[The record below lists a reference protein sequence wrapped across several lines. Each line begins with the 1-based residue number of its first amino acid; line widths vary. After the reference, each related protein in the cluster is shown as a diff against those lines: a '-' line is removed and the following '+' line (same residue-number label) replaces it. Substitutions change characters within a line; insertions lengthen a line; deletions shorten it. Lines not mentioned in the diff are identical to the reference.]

1 VYTYGK
7 KKLLKKDGTLSL
19 TTNILLGYLADIA
32 RLPVTMP
39 LDLLSTRMQTSTSGS
54 LLSIFLD
61 VLHAK
66 GFRGFYSGWTAYLVL
81 ALKPAIQILV
91 FERMKEKINLR
102 KGRPVDASLTFSE
115 AFFVGALARLVATLI
130 CYPFFFVRISAQG
143 GARGGMNQVILD
155 IWRTKGIGAFYT
167 GIVPELARGVLFHA
181 VNMGS
186 MEGLRDVNTRLLAQ
200 SKTR

>member
-1 VYTYGK
+1 MYTYGK

-143 GARGGMNQVILD
+143 GARGAV
-155 IWRTKGIGAFYT
+155 R
-167 GIVPELARGVLFHA
+167 VLRCDDTCC
-181 VNMGS
+181 S
-186 MEGLRDVNTRLLAQ
+186 RRRR
-200 SKTR
+200 S